1 MSEHTEHDAKA
12 DRLQDLI
19 SEKLFD
25 AVCDARL
32 VRSDHR
38 RFDVE
43 DSDPE
48 MYPPDEYPVVYLDA
62 EGRRYSVEVEVTV
75 SPLPS
80 VEAERE
86 QDREFRRELAVEL
99 APHHLRARADELDG
113 SHRQAGR
120 TGS

>member
-80 VEAERE
+80 VDAERE
-86 QDREFRRELAVEL
+86 QDREFRRWVAS
-99 APHHLRARADELDG
+99 RSG
-113 SHRQAGR
+113 S
-120 TGS
+120 